1 MNKVMI
7 IIADVATFRALNTLI
22 VVVTVNTPS

>member
-7 IIADVATFRALNTLI
+7 IIADVATFRDLNTLI